1 MPRIGVLALQGDF
14 REHIRAL
21 RRLGVEASEVRLPH
35 HLAGLDGL
43 ILPGGE
49 STTMGKLAVEF
60 GLLEPLRGLAA
71 GGLPMWGTCAGLILL
86 ARDAGHSQPLIGALD
101 VTVQRNAFGRQLQS
115 FETDLSIPALADS
128 RPPFRAVF
136 IRAPLITRVGPGVEV
151 LGRLADTPARAAQP
165 GQADSTDYTDNTDET
180 DETDSTD
187 YPLIR
192 SSSAASAAIVAV
204 RQGHVLA
211 TAFHPELTDDDRF
224 HSYFLSFMER

>member
-14 REHIRAL
+14 REHMRAL
-21 RRLGVEASEVRLPH
+21 LRLGAEATEVRLPP

-60 GLLEPLRGLAA
+60 GLLEPLRDLAA

-86 ARDAGHSQPLIGALD
+86 ARDAGRSQPLVGALD

-115 FETDLSIPALADS
+115 FETDLTVPALADPV
-128 RPPFRAVF
+128 PPFRAVF
-136 IRAPLITRVGPGVEV
+136 IRAPLITGVGPGVDV
-151 LGRLADTPARAAQP
+151 LARLDGAGVRA
-165 GQADSTDYTDNTDET
+165 GE
-180 DETDSTD
+180 
-187 YPLIR
+187 
-192 SSSAASAAIVAV
+192 IVAV
-204 RQGHVLA
+204 RQGRLLA

-224 HSYFLSFMER
+224 HSYFMSFMEKRYNHA

>member
-1 MPRIGVLALQGDF
+1 MPRVGVLALQGDF

-21 RRLGVEASEVRLPH
+21 LRLGVEATEVRLPGQ
-35 HLAGLDGL
+35 LAGLDGL

-60 GLLEPLRGLAA
+60 DLLEPLRGLAA
-71 GGLPMWGTCAGLILL
+71 GGLPMWGTCAGMIML
-86 ARDAGHSQPLIGALD
+86 ARDAGRSQPLIGALD

-115 FETDLSIPALADS
+115 FETDLAVRALAN
-128 RPPFRAVF
+128 PGHPFQAVF
-136 IRAPLITRVGPGVEV
+136 IRAPLITGVGPGVEV
-151 LGRLADTPARAAQP
+151 LARLADT
-165 GQADSTDYTDNTDET
+165 DSTDYTDGTDDTRNTDYT
-180 DETDSTD
+180 DGTKDTD

-204 RQGHVLA
+204 RQGRLLA

-224 HSYFLSFMER
+224 HRYFLSFMER